1 MHLGLVLLT
10 LPGYSETFINS
21 KINGL
26 ISNGFK
32 ISLFI
37 ESDLVKNHIISG
49 PLKIYYQPNRRKII
63 LMPFFLLRI
72 IFTRPSKLLKFI
84 KSERA
89 SKKNWKRILK
99 NILINYHFF

>member
-49 PLKIYYQPNRRKII
+49 P
-63 LMPFFLLRI
+63 
-72 IFTRPSKLLKFI
+72 
-84 KSERA
+84 
-89 SKKNWKRILK
+89 
-99 NILINYHFF
+99 